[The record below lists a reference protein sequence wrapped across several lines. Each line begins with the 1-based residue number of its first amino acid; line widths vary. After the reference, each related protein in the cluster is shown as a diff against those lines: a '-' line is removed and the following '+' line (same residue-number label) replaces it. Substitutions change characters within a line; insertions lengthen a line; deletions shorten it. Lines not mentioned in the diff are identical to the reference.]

1 MVNDMDKKGK
11 IKKTFSSIQNAWK
24 AFRSTYLF
32 KLVRRFLS
40 TVCSIILV
48 ILLIIGALMF
58 YFNMKIKAYEKKG
71 MEYTSPFGLY
81 TIISGSMEPNVSV
94 YDVVIAVDE
103 DVSKLKV
110 GDIIT
115 FISNWNVNFGLTVTH
130 RIIGIDKTSTGEIQ
144 LRTKGDNNP
153 TGDGGTVTQ
162 ANLVGKVVGRIPQL
176 GRLQFFL
183 AKKIGWFLVV
193 FIPSVIIIIVDVMKI
208 FKLRVLKTQI
218 DNVKPINELEKSENV
233 QARNIKSPVKTVDEI
248 LSEKKVKE
256 DENVDTVEL
265 PKVGEDGVIKEN
277 PVALPNEYENE
288 YHSGKTEI
296 INIVHADLDED
307 LKIEN
312 AIIPKVDEEISQSVD
327 IEIPKL
333 KQNNDDSDKDGDV
346 PLPKRTEL
354 KPRK

>member
-115 FISNWNVNFGLTVTH
+115 FISNWEVNFGLTVTH

-193 FIPSVIIIIVDVMKI
+193 FIPSVIIIVVDVMKI

-218 DNVKPINELEKSENV
+218 DNVKPINELEKGENV
-233 QARNIKSPVKTVDEI
+233 QTKKIISPVKTVDEV
-248 LSEKKVKE
+248 LSEKKIMK
-256 DENVDTVEL
+256 DENIDTVEL
-265 PKVGEDGVIKEN
+265 PKVGEDGVIKES
-277 PVALPNEYENE
+277 PVSLPNEYKNE

-296 INIVHADLDED
+296 ISIVHADLDETSSVED
-307 LKIEN
+307 APKPN
-312 AIIPKVDEEISQSVD
+312 ANQEKKSFDEID
-327 IEIPKL
+327 IPKL
-333 KQNNDDSDKDGDV
+333 KENDEDDNEV
-346 PLPKRTEL
+346 ILPKRTEL